1 MKDAINYELIFK
13 ALVSRYWIVFTLLMG
28 EFKEKEPVALILIV
42 MIGIHSFERLTLYIK
57 AIFVIKNLYY
67 DLLYSKCK
75 IKGRGLIN
83 ELILRV

>member
-1 MKDAINYELIFK
+1 
-13 ALVSRYWIVFTLLMG
+13 MG

-42 MIGIHSFERLTLYIK
+42 MIGIHSFERLILYIK
-57 AIFVIKNLYY
+57 AIFLIKKLYY

-83 ELILRV
+83 ELTLRV